1 MTEFPSNFSDFLIN
15 MFKNQTG
22 ANTVPV
28 MDTLNTPTTTPTTPP
43 VVTPTPTVDPIQQFL
58 NTLASYQTPTVDPTT
73 AKRKEY
79 AGQVENTFGSDYG
92 QRNISSGLLDDTINQ
107 ILSEQKNDAAT
118 YLDRGRARGIYN
130 DVGYN
135 AGASRIGTAS
145 EAGRSKLYSL
155 GHSVIDKYR
164 SDANSVRDKAYSA
177 ANAWTDGQNFSL
189 DPYINQGNEVIN
201 NAKQFGGGDLRN
213 AFGGTKLFDFGDI
226 NNRAG
231 QAQGAINT
239 RDTDVLG
246 AISARKKANSF
257 GRGLGS
263 QGAF

>member
-1 MTEFPSNFSDFLIN
+1 MLNRDIGNTSVDSFLAAL
-15 MFKNQTG
+15 
-22 ANTVPV
+22 ANGG
-28 MDTLNTPTTTPTTPP
+28 MTTPP
-43 VVTPTPTVDPIQQFL
+43 QQALPTAQPVVAQPNVEDALTKFL
-58 NTLASYQTPTVDPTT
+58 GSLTSAQTPTVDPTAT
-73 AKRKEY
+73 KRKEY
-79 AGQVENTFGSDYG
+79 AGQVENTFGQDYG
-92 QRNISSGLLDDTINQ
+92 QKNISSGLLDDTINQ
-107 ILSEQKNDAAT
+107 ILTEQKNDAST

-135 AGASRIGTAS
+135 AGTARIGTS
-145 EAGRSKLYSL
+145 GEAGRSKLYSL

-177 ANAWTDGQNFSL
+177 ANSWSDGQNFSL

-201 NAKQFGGGDLRN
+201 NAKQFAGGDLRN
-213 AFGGTKLFDFGDI
+213 VFGGTKLFDFGDI

-246 AISARKKANSF
+246 AISARKKANAF